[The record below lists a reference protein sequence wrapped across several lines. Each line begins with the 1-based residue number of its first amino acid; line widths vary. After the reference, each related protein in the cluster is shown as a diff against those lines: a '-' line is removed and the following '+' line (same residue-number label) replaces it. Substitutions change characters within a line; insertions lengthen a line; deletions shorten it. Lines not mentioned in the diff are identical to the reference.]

1 MAFSKIL
8 KYQVWQ
14 YDLLCAYCFTT
25 IYLNI
30 IVQSDW
36 TKLADT
42 IKTRNTEIDENE
54 VLNIKRFL
62 KQLANEYEDME
73 LLGGEWVYLNVW

>member
-8 KYQVWQ
+8 KYQVW
-14 YDLLCAYCFTT
+14 YYNHLVFSYRT
-25 IYLNI
+25 IYLNT

-73 LLGGEWVYLNVW
+73 LLGVEWIYLNVW